1 VPPLTP
7 QTDAHYS
14 LKLEGNN
21 GMAEMSQNTSPK
33 PYAMLGAGQ
42 LVSSLWKSGDNQGG
56 WTYRFNVY
64 RMSGRNGHVS
74 QLFRPAD
81 VQDLVKLC
89 QVLAATL
96 ADDGCIPAEQRHDL
110 ADLSAKLDC
119 ITQTRN

>member
-1 VPPLTP
+1 
-7 QTDAHYS
+7 
-14 LKLEGNN
+14 
-21 GMAEMSQNTSPK
+21 
-33 PYAMLGAGQ
+33 MLGAGQ
-42 LVSSLWKSGDNQGG
+42 LVSAIWKSGDQQSG

-64 RMSGRNGHVS
+64 RSPPRTGHVS

-96 ADDGCIPAEQRHDL
+96 ADDGCIATEQRRMLLDL
-110 ADLSAKLDC
+110 AAKLDD